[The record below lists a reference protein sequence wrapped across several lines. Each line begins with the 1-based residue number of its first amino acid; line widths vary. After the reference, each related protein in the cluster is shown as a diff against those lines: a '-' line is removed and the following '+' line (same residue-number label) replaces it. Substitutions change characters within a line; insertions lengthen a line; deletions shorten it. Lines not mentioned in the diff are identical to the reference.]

1 MHDDDVLAWIKRLNR
16 KGPFYLYHAEPWESE
31 HPFHDGS
38 KKSGTLYT
46 LIWNDKDKTKIG
58 SVHDWMYARYGIGTR
73 AAVIGDRPQD
83 LWRGDLL
90 DENEIT
96 AMRLVR
102 DGKSSLP
109 EFNLHHLENV
119 MW

>member
-1 MHDDDVLAWIKRLNR
+1 M
-16 KGPFYLYHAEPWESE
+16 
-31 HPFHDGS
+31 
-38 KKSGTLYT
+38 
-46 LIWNDKDKTKIG
+46 IWNDKDKTKIG
-58 SVHDWMYARYGIGTR
+58 SVNDWMWARYGIKTR

-90 DENEIT
+90 DDSEIT

-102 DGKSSLP
+102 DGISSLSV
-109 EFNLHHLENV
+109 FNLQHLENV